1 MSIQEYILFSPLPLL
16 LSNQTLAN
24 LKYSHHRQEQSY
36 FHIYKILAYSVMA
49 FAVSCLTENYISMDI
64 FEVIWANRKSAFNT
78 YEIIHINKW
87 TYMIKLVISTNSSQQ
102 CLVRYAIA
110 SGISSESLVCRTTA
124 FYSRNFTPFFTFDIL
139 LIPGSIALFI

>member
-1 MSIQEYILFSPLPLL
+1 MSLQEYILFSSLPLL

-24 LKYSHHRQEQSY
+24 LKYCHHRQEQSY

-64 FEVIWANRKSAFNT
+64 FKIIWADRKSAFDR
-78 YEIIHINKW
+78 YKIIYINNRI
-87 TYMIKLVISTNSSQQ
+87 YMIKLVISTNSSQQ
-102 CLVRYAIA
+102 RLRRYSIT